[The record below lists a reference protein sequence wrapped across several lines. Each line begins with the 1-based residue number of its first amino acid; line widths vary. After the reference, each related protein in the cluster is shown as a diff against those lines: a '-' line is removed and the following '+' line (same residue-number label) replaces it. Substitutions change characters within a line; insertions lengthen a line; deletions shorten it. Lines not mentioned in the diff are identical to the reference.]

1 MRKLILALVLTT
13 ALCLALAAVAAAD
26 PGSIQVSGQSATTQQ
41 QAGAASS
48 ATQVD
53 PSNTNV
59 SIRVLS
65 PGDDGSVS
73 QSNTAGSSASAGNQA
88 GTTQTAG
95 QNAGGSG
102 IQSSQQQAGTDQLA
116 LALSAAAQAGAS
128 NANLPVSVLS
138 PGNGGSVTQG
148 NTVGSQ
154 ATSGNAATTGQT
166 ANQDQGSACSCSG
179 SGSGIQTAN
188 QSAGTGQSSGAAS
201 TATQV
206 DPSNTNVSI
215 RVLSPGDDGSVS
227 QTNSVGSQATSGNT
241 ATTGQTS
248 TQNQS
253 GASCGCGGSGSGI
266 QTANQSAGT
275 EQESGALSTAKQDHP
290 SNTNV
295 SIRVLSP
302 GDDGSVSQANTVSS
316 AATSGNSASTKQDA
330 TQTQAGHGCGCGT
343 TPVQQAKQDAGTG
356 QSAGGLSGAGQRDAA
371 NGDSPTD
378 VASYGT
384 GGAVNQSNSA
394 GSSANAGNSASTG
407 QNASQ
412 SASGTGIQTGDQS
425 AGTDQ
430 SAIAL
435 SSAKQIDPSNTAGS
449 IRVLSPGDDGS
460 VTQANTV
467 GSTATSGNSAETTQ
481 SSNQSQG
488 GSCGCS
494 QPIRSDVV
502 TPSTTSSP
510 AIQVA
515 GQHAWT
521 SQGSFAGSAA
531 EQVGASNTASPVRV
545 LSPGNGG
552 DVSQS
557 NSVGSSAT
565 SGNAATTTQKSDQAA
580 AGRSCGCGSAIQ
592 VAGQK
597 AGTHQGSL
605 ALSGAVQ
612 VFGHGKSDCGCGGSS
627 PSGNVAS
634 PVRVGSYGSDGNVTQ
649 SNTAGSSA
657 MSGNSA
663 STTQDA
669 KQDAG
674 GSAIQVIG
682 QEAETGQA
690 SFAASLVAQFGASNV
705 ASPVRVKS
713 PGGGGSVNQQNTAGS
728 SATSGNAADT
738 AQQGSQYAGGSK
750 CGCSSAPIQVLG
762 QRAGTSQLAKAL
774 SAAFQFV
781 PSNDSSPVRVW
792 SRGGGGSVWQGNTSS
807 SRGDSGNRA
816 TTAGEAMQAS

>member
-59 SIRVLS
+59 SVRVLS

-95 QNAGGSG
+95 QTAGGSG
-102 IQSSQQQAGTDQLA
+102 IQTSQQQAGTDQLA
-116 LALSAAAQAGAS
+116 LALSAADQAGAS
-128 NANLPVSVLS
+128 NANLPVRVLS
-138 PGNGGSVTQG
+138 PGDDGSVTQG

-154 ATSGNAATTGQT
+154 ATSGNAATTGQS
-166 ANQDQGSACSCSG
+166 ANQGQSSACSCSG
-179 SGSGIQTAN
+179 SGSGIQTAD
-188 QSAGTGQSSGAAS
+188 QSAGTGQSSDAAS

-206 DPSNTNVSI
+206 DPSNTTVSI

-227 QTNSVGSQATSGNT
+227 QNNTVGSQATSGNT

-253 GASCGCGGSGSGI
+253 GPSCGCSGSGSGI

-302 GDDGSVSQANTVSS
+302 GDDGSVSQANTVTSS
-316 AATSGNSASTKQDA
+316 ATSGNSASTKQDA

-356 QSAGGLSGAGQRDAA
+356 QSAGGLSGAGQQDAA

-378 VASYGT
+378 VASPSS

-412 SASGTGIQTGDQS
+412 NASGTGIQTSDQS

-467 GSTATSGNSAETTQ
+467 GSTATSGNSASTTQ
-481 SSNQSQG
+481 SSNQAQG
-488 GSCGCS
+488 SSCGCS
-494 QPIRSDVV
+494 QPIWSDAVA
-502 TPSTTSSP
+502 PSTSSP

-515 GQHAWT
+515 GQQAST
-521 SQGSFAGSAA
+521 SQGSLAGSAA
-531 EQVGASNTASPVRV
+531 VQVGASNTASPVRV
-545 LSPGNGG
+545 LSPGGG
-552 DVSQS
+552 GNVSQS
-557 NSVGSSAT
+557 NTAGSSAT
-565 SGNAATTTQKSDQAA
+565 SGNAATTTQTSDQAA

-597 AGTHQGSL
+597 AHTDQGSL
-605 ALSGAVQ
+605 ALSGALQ
-612 VFGHGKSDCGCGGSS
+612 VFGHGKSDCECGGGK

-649 SNTAGSSA
+649 SNTVGSSA
-657 MSGNSA
+657 TSGNTA

-669 KQDAG
+669 EQGANG
-674 GSAIQVIG
+674 PAIQVIG
-682 QEAETGQA
+682 QDAWTSQA
-690 SFAASLVAQFGASNV
+690 SFAASLAAQFGASNV

-713 PGGGGSVNQQNTAGS
+713 PGGGASVSQQNTAGS

-738 AQQGSQYAGGSK
+738 AQQGSQYAGSSK

-774 SAAFQFV
+774 SAAFQFA
-781 PSNDSSPVRVW
+781 PSNDFSPVRVW

-816 TTAGEAMQAS
+816 GTAGEAMQAS

>member
-1 MRKLILALVLTT
+1 V
-13 ALCLALAAVAAAD
+13 
-26 PGSIQVSGQSATTQQ
+26 
-41 QAGAASS
+41 AASS

-88 GTTQTAG
+88 GTTQTAD

-102 IQSSQQQAGTDQLA
+102 IQTSQQQAGTDQLA

-128 NANLPVSVLS
+128 NANLPVRVLS
-138 PGNGGSVTQG
+138 PGDDGSVAQG
-148 NTVGSQ
+148 NTAGSQ

-166 ANQDQGSACSCSG
+166 ANQDQSSACSCG
-179 SGSGIQTAN
+179 NSGSGIQTAN
-188 QSAGTGQSSGAAS
+188 QSAGTDQGSGAAS

-227 QTNSVGSQATSGNT
+227 QANTAGSQATSGNT

-248 TQNQS
+248 TQDQS
-253 GASCGCGGSGSGI
+253 GPSCGCSGSGSGV
-266 QTANQSAGT
+266 QSAKQSAGT
-275 EQESGALSTAKQDHP
+275 DQESGAISTAKQDHP

-302 GDDGSVSQANTVSS
+302 GDDGSVSQANTVGST
-316 AATSGNSASTKQDA
+316 ATSGNSASTTQNA
-330 TQTQAGHGCGCGT
+330 TQSQAGHGCGCST
-343 TPVQQAKQDAGTG
+343 APVQPTAGQTGAANADSPAGT
-356 QSAGGLSGAGQRDAA
+356 SVPASDGA
-371 NGDSPTD
+371 T
-378 VASYGT
+378 
-384 GGAVNQSNSA
+384 NQSNTD
-394 GSSANAGNSASTG
+394 GSSANAGNLGSTG

-412 SASGTGIQTGDQS
+412 NASGAGIQTSDQS
-425 AGTDQ
+425 AGTEQ
-430 SAIAL
+430 SSVAL
-435 SSAKQIDPSNTAGS
+435 SDAKQIDPSNTAGS

-460 VTQANTV
+460 VSQANTV
-467 GSTATSGNSAETTQ
+467 GSTATSGNSATTNQSSTQ
-481 SSNQSQG
+481 SQA

-494 QPIRSDVV
+494 QPVRSDNVA
-502 TPSTTSSP
+502 PATTSSP

-515 GQHAWT
+515 GQQAST
-521 SQGSFAGSAA
+521 SQGSLAGSAA

-545 LSPGNGG
+545 LSPGGGG

-557 NSVGSSAT
+557 NTVGSSAT
-565 SGNAATTTQKSDQAA
+565 SGNAATTTQKTDQSA

-592 VAGQK
+592 VVGQK
-597 AGTHQGSL
+597 AGTDQGSL
-605 ALSGAVQ
+605 ALSGALQ
-612 VFGHGKSDCGCGGSS
+612 VFGHGKSDCGCGGGSA
-627 PSGNVAS
+627 SGNDAS
-634 PVRVGSYGSDGNVTQ
+634 PVRVGSPGSDGKVTQ
-649 SNTAGSSA
+649 SNTVGSSA
-657 MSGNSA
+657 TSGNTA
-663 STTQDA
+663 STTQGA
-669 KQDAG
+669 EQDAS
-674 GSAIQVIG
+674 GSAIQVLG
-682 QEAETGQA
+682 QDAETGQA
-690 SFAASLVAQFGASNV
+690 SFAGSLAAQFGASNH

-713 PGGGGSVNQQNTAGS
+713 PGGGGSVSQQNTAGS
-728 SATSGNAADT
+728 SATSGNASDT

-774 SAAFQFV
+774 SAAFQHAL
-781 PSNDSSPVRVW
+781 SNDSSPVRVW
-792 SRGGGGSVWQGNTSS
+792 SRGGGGSVSQGNTSS

-816 TTAGEAMQAS
+816 STNGEGMQTS